1 MQEYN
6 YFKDIFKRS
15 GVIKKKMIMVND
27 QVTGIFKSKEEI
39 LKESIEIIN
48 KKITDKTYVK
58 VRHDFQY

>member
-15 GVIKKKMIMVND
+15 GVIKKKMIMLND

-58 VRHDFQY
+58 VRHDF

>member
-39 LKESIEIIN
+39 LKESLEIIN

-58 VRHDFQY
+58 VRHDF

>member
-58 VRHDFQY
+58 VRHDF

>member
-1 MQEYN
+1 
-6 YFKDIFKRS
+6 
-15 GVIKKKMIMVND
+15 MVND

-58 VRHDFQY
+58 VRHDF

>member
-39 LKESIEIIN
+39 LKESLEIIN
-48 KKITDKTYVK
+48 KKINDKTYVK
-58 VRHDFQY
+58 VRHDF